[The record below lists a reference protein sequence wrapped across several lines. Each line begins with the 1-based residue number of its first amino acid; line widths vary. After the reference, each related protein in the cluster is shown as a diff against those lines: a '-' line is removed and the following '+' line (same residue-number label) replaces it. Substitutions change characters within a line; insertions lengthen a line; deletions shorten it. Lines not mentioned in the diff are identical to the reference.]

1 MHAGIWRENSTES
14 MCPDQVHTTNEMD
27 STCAEKN
34 YFIPF
39 LHILISN
46 YTSLQ
51 NEAVPFTSA
60 DDFLLE
66 FHCYFHYRYRPTQWC
81 MYTCTLSTG
90 FFLLQRRKNKIFSS
104 GSTLVHVANCV
115 YMLSLPPLQNWPKI
129 MTKFVKSTHSSITKS
144 ISKWFRYIVHTLIK
158 EYVYEKVSAINVY
171 N

>member
-1 MHAGIWRENSTES
+1 MLLLILFINSNNTHVNWLRFNFTTGNPKVLLGEEKCKSTTHFRNCGCRVSVHAGIWRENSTES

-81 MYTCTLSTG
+81 HRGSVSGLR
-90 FFLLQRRKNKIFSS
+90 FKKINQKNI
-104 GSTLVHVANCV
+104 
-115 YMLSLPPLQNWPKI
+115 W
-129 MTKFVKSTHSSITKS
+129 
-144 ISKWFRYIVHTLIK
+144 
-158 EYVYEKVSAINVY
+158 VS
-171 N
+171 